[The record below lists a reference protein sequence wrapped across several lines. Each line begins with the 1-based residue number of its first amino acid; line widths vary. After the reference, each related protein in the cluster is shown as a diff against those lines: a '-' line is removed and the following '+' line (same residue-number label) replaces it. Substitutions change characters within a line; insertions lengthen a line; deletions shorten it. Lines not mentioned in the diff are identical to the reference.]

1 MDREKATSGIWTK
14 SLGAEEAAPSNVA
27 TMMPAI
33 LQAGG
38 TRFVVSQTN

>member
-1 MDREKATSGIWTK
+1 MDRETAVADVWGK
-14 SLGAEEAAPSNVA
+14 SLGADEAAPSSVA
-27 TMMPAI
+27 TMMHVM